1 MLASLAEKKLVVLSL
16 DLQKNRRENVRK
28 MKIRGFEVLLNN
40 NFLVDI

>member
-16 DLQKNRRENVRK
+16 DLQKKRRENVRK
-28 MKIRGFEVLLNN
+28 VKTRGFEVLLNN

>member
-16 DLQKNRRENVRK
+16 ELQKKRRENVRK
-28 MKIRGFEVLLNN
+28 VKRRDFEVLLNN